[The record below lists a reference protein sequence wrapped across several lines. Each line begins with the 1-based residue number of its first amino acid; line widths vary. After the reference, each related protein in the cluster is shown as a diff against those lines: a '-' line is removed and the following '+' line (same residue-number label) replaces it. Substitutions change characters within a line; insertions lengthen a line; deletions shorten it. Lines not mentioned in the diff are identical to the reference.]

1 MNEKFYVPFETA
13 KLLKEKGY
21 PQSDSDMYYTHNG
34 ELKSQADIYADLTD
48 NDPMMYS
55 YFLTTYH
62 IAAPAY
68 HEVVDWLE
76 GKGVRIYAEYNENWI
91 GFIDYGDTEGAEEAT
106 ICQTREEVLNA
117 AIIEALET
125 ITNANTH
132 IDTQE
137 AFDTLS
143 SYDKEGFILNNMKY
157 CSIGNAMDCFSDKTI
172 ESWLKMYAGDYGY
185 VKQS

>member
-1 MNEKFYVPFETA
+1 M
-13 KLLKEKGY
+13 L
-21 PQSDSDMYYTHNG
+21 
-34 ELKSQADIYADLTD
+34 
-48 NDPMMYS
+48 
-55 YFLTTYH
+55 
-62 IAAPAY
+62 
-68 HEVVDWLE
+68 DWLE
-76 GKGVRIYAEYNENWI
+76 EKGVRIYAEYNENWI